1 MNTKNKIIIGAIVLA
16 GLAFYGGMVYG
27 QTKTSAAAQAFRN
40 GNFAGRLAGGAR
52 VAGMG
57 VVSGNIINQ
66 DSTSVTVQTR
76 DGSTKIILVSPSTS
90 VTKSV
95 SGSISDLAIGKT
107 VNAIGTV
114 NSDGSVTAQSIQLR
128 PATTTRQQ

>member
-1 MNTKNKIIIGAIVLA
+1 MSTKNKIIIGGLVLVA
-16 GLAFYGGMVYG
+16 LAFYGGMTYG
-27 QTKTSAAAQAFRN
+27 QSMASASAQSFRN
-40 GNFAGRLAGGAR
+40 ANFAGRQGGMRGA
-52 VAGMG
+52 G

-66 DSTSVTVQTR
+66 DSTSITVQAR
-76 DGSTKIILVSPSTS
+76 DGSTRIILVSPSTS

-95 SGSISDLAIGKT
+95 SGSISDLSIGKT

-128 PATTTRQQ
+128 PATTTPKQ